1 MPDHTITIAPD
12 SGVYRAT
19 VEGGPTATGAC
30 PTAALACL
38 LGKIQEHGWVTPE
51 PTLTPSETDANSPES

>member
-1 MPDHTITIAPD
+1 MPETTHTITIAPD

-30 PTAALACL
+30 ATAALACL

-51 PTLTPSETDANSPES
+51 PEPARDEADKP